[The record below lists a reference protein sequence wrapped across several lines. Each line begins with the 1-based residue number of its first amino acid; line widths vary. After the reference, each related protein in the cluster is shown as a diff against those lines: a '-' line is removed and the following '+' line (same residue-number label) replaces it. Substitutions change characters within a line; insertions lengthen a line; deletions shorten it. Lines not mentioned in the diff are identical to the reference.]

1 MKNRFA
7 KMLAA
12 TCIAALS
19 LAQGVWAQM
28 ENNVPYLDENGDS
41 QTINNNNVKLITSE
55 NIATIDNLSGWFLV
69 RGNLTRNTTLTVS
82 GDTYIILENG
92 SDLTV
97 MINVLE
103 GNSLTIYAQSVDES
117 KGKLTATVD
126 AGIGGTIT
134 ITGGAVTVTV
144 TGGPSSSSGTSSS
157 SSDTSSG
164 SSSASSSSSGTSS
177 SSSASSS
184 SSGTS
189 SSSSASSSSSGTSSS
204 SDTSSGSGTSSSS
217 SSASSSSSGTSS
229 SSSASSSSSDTS
241 SSSNGTSSS
250 SNGISSSSSNV
261 SSSSELLFTCQLSD
275 GCIRTTVLDCLAEG
289 GSIVPI
295 CQNRSSSINL
305 DSLLNLMAEL
315 ENLNDSLK
323 AENEKLND
331 SLDGSLS
338 CVPFDLIVVK
348 RWENTLSVIDPE
360 KTYSTYAWYRNGKP
374 IGDGQ
379 WWSAGSKGEKIPAG
393 FYRVGLIT
401 KDGKVL
407 ESCPEYINGP
417 PETQTLNKTT
427 TNATYDAAG
436 RLVTGKSGYKVL
448 LRKAK

>member
-164 SSSASSSSSGTSS
+164 
-177 SSSASSS
+177 
-184 SSGTS
+184 
-189 SSSSASSSSSGTSSS
+189 SSSASSSSSGTSSS